1 VISSQGASNKVLFK
15 NMVWGQKMMES
26 IKYLKDK
33 TIMGTKDI
41 IDWEVKTESLIWFKD
56 QIEEPL
62 DYDKEFTGEYRMDIV
77 KTMASTIFMTI
88 ILLPLLMFQSEA
100 IIIIIAVI
108 LPWVIKV
115 WISIFATKF
124 IVSNSS
130 IEYNYDFF
138 SHKHNS
144 FSVEKITKVI
154 VTESLIDKLFNT
166 CSVQF
171 YSIGSSSAI
180 TFKNIKKTSDI
191 CDKLLSKVW
200 IYKKEDLKSIPTNFN
215 LVEFAKAHVFSN
227 IFLIILLIGT
237 IIAGTMSSI
246 FFGISILI
254 LVIVGLKYLYLTFYY
269 SKRFYTNNL
278 YKHFIESKKW
288 IIIQKT
294 HYALFRHIKTTHSTK
309 NIWTT
314 VWNIS
319 LNVSWEQKAEA
330 KGKNNVNLTSV
341 FTSNSIN
348 INYIKNSH
356 IVVNLFDSIYLDREL
371 DNLEILSAKPVVKNS
386 IFWIW
391 VIVSIIILS
400 SLIIT
405 FAVTWTLL
413 SIELLS
419 ALWVLV
425 LILIPIIGP
434 IIWSIKVMNYSLQ
447 KDRVVY
453 SSGIF
458 YKKILSIPYIR
469 FNFIENDTWFVNKI
483 FGNWNVWIFT
493 IWSGKKELNIKNI
506 KNYSEV
512 YNLLKKD

>member
-1 VISSQGASNKVLFK
+1 VIFIVVLP
-15 NMVWGQKMMES
+15 S
-26 IKYLKDK
+26 
-33 TIMGTKDI
+33 
-41 IDWEVKTESLIWFKD
+41 
-56 QIEEPL
+56 
-62 DYDKEFTGEYRMDIV
+62 IV
-77 KTMASTIFMTI
+77 KIAIWIF
-88 ILLPLLMFQSEA
+88 S
-100 IIIIIAVI
+100 
-108 LPWVIKV
+108 
-115 WISIFATKF
+115 TKF

-180 TFKNIKKTSDI
+180 TFRNIKKTSDI

-200 IYKKEDLKSIPTNFN
+200 IYKKEEVKSIPTNFN
-215 LVEFAKAHVFSN
+215 LIEFLKAHVFSS
-227 IFLIILLIGT
+227 IFLIILLTGT
-237 IIAGTMSSI
+237 IIGGTMNII
-246 FFGISILI
+246 FFGIAILI
-254 LVIVGLKYLYLTFYY
+254 LAIIAIKYLYLTFYY

-319 LNVSWEQKAEA
+319 LNVSGEQMAE
-330 KGKNNVNLTSV
+330 KHWNKDMHITKI

-348 INYIKNSH
+348 INYIKQSH

-371 DNLEILSAKPVVKNS
+371 DNSEVLSSKPIVKNS

-391 VIVSIIILS
+391 VVVAIIILIS
-400 SLIIT
+400 FIIT

-413 SIELLS
+413 RIELLS
-419 ALWVLV
+419 ILWVLA

-434 IIWSIKVMNYSLQ
+434 IIWGIKVMKYSFQ
-447 KDRVVY
+447 KDRVIY

-493 IWSGKKELNIKNI
+493 IWSGKKELNVKNI
-506 KNYSEV
+506 KNYTEV